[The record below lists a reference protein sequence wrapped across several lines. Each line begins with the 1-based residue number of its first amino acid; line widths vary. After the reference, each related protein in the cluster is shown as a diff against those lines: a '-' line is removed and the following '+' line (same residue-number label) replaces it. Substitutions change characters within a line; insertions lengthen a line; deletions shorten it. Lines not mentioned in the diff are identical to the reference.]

1 MAATSQTSLGDF
13 LRARREALDPAAY
26 GLAAARRRTRGL
38 RREEVAARAG
48 IGVDW
53 YIRLEQGRALKPSPG
68 TVEAISRA
76 LDLNHYEHE
85 ELLLLLQ
92 DASRPRFARETVPDP
107 LRRMVERLNHPA
119 YLTGRRWDILAW
131 NDAAAGLLAD
141 FGRIPRPDRNML
153 VFMFTSAQARRAF
166 GFLWAA
172 EARAMLAQFRAG
184 MDFSANDPALADLLD
199 RIRPSI
205 PEFSAWW
212 EEAAKAGA
220 AAPTQ
225 KALIH
230 PQKGELIYDQ
240 ASFQVI
246 ANRALTLT
254 IYTQLI

>member
-1 MAATSQTSLGDF
+1 MSITSRTPLGDF
-13 LRARREALDPAAY
+13 LRTRREALDPAAY

-53 YIRLEQGRALKPSPG
+53 YIRLEQGRATKPSPG

-76 LDLNHYEHE
+76 LDLNQNEHE
-85 ELLLLLQ
+85 ELLLLLK
-92 DASRPRFARETVPDP
+92 DASRPRFTRETLPDS
-107 LRRMVERLNHPA
+107 LRRMVERLNQPA

-131 NDAAAGLLAD
+131 NDAAAGLLGD
-141 FGRIPRPDRNML
+141 FGRIPRQDRNIL

-184 MDFSANDPALADLLD
+184 MDFAADDPALKDLLD
-199 RIRPSI
+199 RIRASV

-212 EEAAKAGA
+212 DAAANGA
-220 AAPTQ
+220 ATPPAQ
-225 KALIH
+225 KLLVH
-230 PQKGELIYDQ
+230 PVRGEVAYDQ
-240 ASFQVI
+240 ASFQLM
-246 ANRALTLT
+246 ADPSLTLT
-254 IYTQLI
+254 IYTQVM